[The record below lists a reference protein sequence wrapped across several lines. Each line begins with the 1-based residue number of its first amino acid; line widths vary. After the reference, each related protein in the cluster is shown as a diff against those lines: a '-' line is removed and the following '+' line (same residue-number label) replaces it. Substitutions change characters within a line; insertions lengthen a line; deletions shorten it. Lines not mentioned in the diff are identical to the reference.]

1 MNSII
6 LTIASINNGH
16 IMFDEGPTGWDLIT
30 GNVSGSEFIGGL
42 LDAVWRAMYHGL
54 YKLTR
59 IVFGNI
65 QNVLNDGILRS
76 RNILNSTPQEWNE
89 IAFAFI
95 KGVAENAAI
104 PVAGCII
111 TFIFCWQLISM
122 VQESNQM
129 HNIKPE
135 TIVLLLMKLAIC
147 LLVCAN
153 SFKIVCGLFDLGH
166 WATDKITF
174 VEIGGDEI
182 NFNLVLEEDPEE
194 CSFGEVMAMLVN
206 LIMTVIAEGVVYILN
221 VVMIIK
227 VSMWYL
233 EILIYAS
240 AAPIPFSTFINKEWG
255 QVGMNYLRKM
265 LAMSF
270 EGFFMIVAFGIYEA
284 MVINIIGSTG
294 NAPDKYMMSIVTTCG
309 CGCGLIII
317 LNKTGSI
324 AASIFN
330 AH

>member
-1 MNSII
+1 
-6 LTIASINNGH
+6 
-16 IMFDEGPTGWDLIT
+16 MF
-30 GNVSGSEFIGGL
+30 GSEFIDNL
-42 LDAVWRAMYHGL
+42 LQSVWKSMYQGL
-54 YKLTR
+54 YNVTGA
-59 IVFGNI
+59 VFSKI
-65 QNVLNDGILRS
+65 QDVLSEGILRS

-89 IAFAFI
+89 TAFSFI

-104 PVAGCII
+104 PIAGCII

-135 TIVLLLMKLAIC
+135 TIVLLLMKLVIC

-166 WATDKITF
+166 WATEHIKF
-174 VEIGGDEI
+174 VEINNPDGSGIIDFNNILNSELPEYGFGD
-182 NFNLVLEEDPEE
+182 
-194 CSFGEVMAMLVN
+194 VMTMLVN
-206 LIMTVIAEGVVYILN
+206 LIMTVIAQVIVCVLN

-233 EILIYAS
+233 ELLIYAS

-255 QVGMNYLRKM
+255 QVGMNYLRKI

-284 MVINIIGSTG
+284 MVINIIVSNG

-309 CGCGLIII
+309 CGFGLIMI

-324 AASIFN
+324 ASSIFN

>member
-1 MNSII
+1 
-6 LTIASINNGH
+6 
-16 IMFDEGPTGWDLIT
+16 MF
-30 GNVSGSEFIGGL
+30 GSEFIDNL
-42 LDAVWRAMYHGL
+42 LQSVWKSMYQGL
-54 YKLTR
+54 YNVTGA
-59 IVFGNI
+59 VFSKI
-65 QNVLNDGILRS
+65 QDVLSEGILRS

-89 IAFAFI
+89 TAFSFI

-104 PVAGCII
+104 PIAGCII

-135 TIVLLLMKLAIC
+135 TIVLLLMKLVIC

-166 WATDKITF
+166 WATEHIKF
-174 VEIGGDEI
+174 VEINNPDGSGIIDFNNILNSELPEYGFGD
-182 NFNLVLEEDPEE
+182 
-194 CSFGEVMAMLVN
+194 VMTMLVN
-206 LIMTVIAEGVVYILN
+206 LIMTVIAQVIVYVLN

-233 EILIYAS
+233 LIYAS

-255 QVGMNYLRKM
+255 QVGMNYLRKI

-284 MVINIIGSTG
+284 MVINIIVSNG

-309 CGCGLIII
+309 CGFGLIMI

-324 AASIFN
+324 ASSIFN

>member
-1 MNSII
+1 
-6 LTIASINNGH
+6 
-16 IMFDEGPTGWDLIT
+16 MF
-30 GNVSGSEFIGGL
+30 GSEFIDNL
-42 LDAVWRAMYHGL
+42 LQSVWKSMYQGL
-54 YKLTR
+54 YNVTGA
-59 IVFGNI
+59 VFSKI
-65 QNVLNDGILRS
+65 QDVLSEGILRS

-89 IAFAFI
+89 TAFAFI

-104 PVAGCII
+104 PIAGCII

-135 TIVLLLMKLAIC
+135 MIVLLMIKLTLC
-147 LLVCAN
+147 LLVCAK
-153 SFKIVCGLFDLGH
+153 SFEIICGLFDLGH
-166 WATDKITF
+166 WATEHIKF
-174 VEIGGDEI
+174 VEINNPDGSGIIDFNKILDSELSEYGFGD
-182 NFNLVLEEDPEE
+182 
-194 CSFGEVMAMLVN
+194 VMTMLVN
-206 LIMTVIAEGVVYILN
+206 LIMTVIAQVIVYVLN

-233 EILIYAS
+233 ELLIYAS

-255 QVGMNYLRKM
+255 QVGMNYLRKI

-284 MVINIIGSTG
+284 MVINIIVSNG

-309 CGCGLIII
+309 CGFGLIMI

>member
-1 MNSII
+1 
-6 LTIASINNGH
+6 
-16 IMFDEGPTGWDLIT
+16 MF
-30 GNVSGSEFIGGL
+30 GSEFIDNL
-42 LDAVWRAMYHGL
+42 LQSVWKSMYQGL
-54 YKLTR
+54 YNVTGA
-59 IVFGNI
+59 VFSKI
-65 QNVLNDGILRS
+65 QDVLSEGILRS

-89 IAFAFI
+89 TAFSFI

-104 PVAGCII
+104 PIAGCII

-135 TIVLLLMKLAIC
+135 TIVLLMIKLTIC
-147 LLVCAN
+147 LLVCAK
-153 SFKIVCGLFDLGH
+153 SFEIICGLFDLGH
-166 WATDKITF
+166 WATEHIKF
-174 VEIGGDEI
+174 VEINNPDGNGIIDFNKILDSELSEYGFGD
-182 NFNLVLEEDPEE
+182 
-194 CSFGEVMAMLVN
+194 VMTMLVN
-206 LIMTVIAEGVVYILN
+206 LIMTVIAQVIVYVLN

-233 EILIYAS
+233 ELLIYAS

-255 QVGMNYLRKM
+255 QVGMNYLRKI

-284 MVINIIGSTG
+284 MVINIIVSNG

-309 CGCGLIII
+309 CGFGLIMI

-324 AASIFN
+324 ASSIFN

>member
-1 MNSII
+1 
-6 LTIASINNGH
+6 
-16 IMFDEGPTGWDLIT
+16 MF
-30 GNVSGSEFIGGL
+30 GSEFIDNL
-42 LDAVWRAMYHGL
+42 LQSVWKSMYQGL
-54 YKLTR
+54 YNVTGA
-59 IVFGNI
+59 VFSKI
-65 QNVLNDGILRS
+65 QDVLSEGILRS

-89 IAFAFI
+89 TAFSFI

-104 PVAGCII
+104 PIAGCII

-135 TIVLLLMKLAIC
+135 TIVLLMIKLTIC
-147 LLVCAN
+147 LLVCAK
-153 SFKIVCGLFDLGH
+153 SFEIICGLFDLGH
-166 WATDKITF
+166 WATEHIKF
-174 VEIGGDEI
+174 VEINNPDGNGIIDFNKILDSELSEYGFGD
-182 NFNLVLEEDPEE
+182 
-194 CSFGEVMAMLVN
+194 VMTMLVN
-206 LIMTVIAEGVVYILN
+206 LIMTVIAQVIVYVLN

-233 EILIYAS
+233 ELLIYAS

-255 QVGMNYLRKM
+255 QVGMNYLRKI

-284 MVINIIGSTG
+284 MVINIIVSNC
-294 NAPDKYMMSIVTTCG
+294 NAPDKYMMSIETTCG
-309 CGCGLIII
+309 CGFGLIMI

-324 AASIFN
+324 ASSIFN

>member
-1 MNSII
+1 
-6 LTIASINNGH
+6 
-16 IMFDEGPTGWDLIT
+16 MF
-30 GNVSGSEFIGGL
+30 GSEFIDNL
-42 LDAVWRAMYHGL
+42 LQSVWKSMYQGL
-54 YKLTR
+54 YNVTGA
-59 IVFGNI
+59 VFSKI
-65 QNVLNDGILRS
+65 QNVLSEGILRS

-89 IAFAFI
+89 TAFSFI

-104 PVAGCII
+104 PIAGCII

-135 TIVLLLMKLAIC
+135 TIVLLMIKLTIC
-147 LLVCAN
+147 LLVCAK
-153 SFKIVCGLFDLGH
+153 SFEIICGLFDLGH
-166 WATDKITF
+166 WATEHIKF
-174 VEIGGDEI
+174 VEINNPDGNGIIDFNKILDSELSEYGFGD
-182 NFNLVLEEDPEE
+182 
-194 CSFGEVMAMLVN
+194 VMTMLVN
-206 LIMTVIAEGVVYILN
+206 LIMTVIAQVIVYVLN

-233 EILIYAS
+233 ELLIYAS

-255 QVGMNYLRKM
+255 QVGMNYLRKI

-284 MVINIIGSTG
+284 MVINIIVSNG

-309 CGCGLIII
+309 CGFGLIMI

-324 AASIFN
+324 ASSIFN

>member
-6 LTIASINNGH
+6 LTNVFASFNFG
-16 IMFDEGPTGWDLIT
+16 F
-30 GNVSGSEFIGGL
+30 SGSEFIGGL
-42 LDAVWRAMYHGL
+42 LDAVWKSMYHGL
-54 YKLTR
+54 YNATGF
-59 IVFGNI
+59 VFSKI

-76 RNILNSTPQEWNE
+76 RNIINSTPQEWNE
-89 IAFAFI
+89 TAFSFI

-104 PVAGCII
+104 PVAGCVI
-111 TFIFCWQLISM
+111 TFVFCWQLISM

-135 TIVLLLMKLAIC
+135 TIVLFLMKFAIC

-174 VEIGGDEI
+174 VEIDNPDGSGIVDFNNILSSELPEYDFGD
-182 NFNLVLEEDPEE
+182 
-194 CSFGEVMAMLVN
+194 VMAMLVN
-206 LIMTVIAEGVVYILN
+206 LIATVAAEGIIYILN
-221 VVMIIK
+221 VVMIIN

-233 EILIYAS
+233 QLLIYAS
-240 AAPIPFSTFINKEWG
+240 AAPIPFATFMNKEWG
-255 QVGMNYLRKM
+255 QVGLNYLRKM

-270 EGFFMIVAFGIYEA
+270 QGFFMIVAFGIYEA
-284 MVINIIGSTG
+284 MVINIMGSTG
-294 NAPDKYMMSIVTTCG
+294 NAPDQYMMSIVTTCG
-309 CGCGLIII
+309 CGFGLSII
-317 LNKTGSI
+317 LNQSGSI
-324 AASIFN
+324 ASSIFN

>member
-1 MNSII
+1 
-6 LTIASINNGH
+6 
-16 IMFDEGPTGWDLIT
+16 MF
-30 GNVSGSEFIGGL
+30 GSEFIDNL
-42 LDAVWRAMYHGL
+42 LQSVWKSMYQGL
-54 YKLTR
+54 YNVTGA
-59 IVFGNI
+59 VFSKI
-65 QNVLNDGILRS
+65 QDVLSEGILRS

-89 IAFAFI
+89 TAFSFI

-104 PVAGCII
+104 PIAGCII

-135 TIVLLLMKLAIC
+135 TIVLLLMKLVIC

-166 WATDKITF
+166 WATEHIKF
-174 VEIGGDEI
+174 VEINNPDGSGIIDFNNILNSELPEYGFGD
-182 NFNLVLEEDPEE
+182 
-194 CSFGEVMAMLVN
+194 VMTMLVN
-206 LIMTVIAEGVVYILN
+206 LIMTVIAQVIVYVLN

-233 EILIYAS
+233 ELLIYAS

-255 QVGMNYLRKM
+255 QVGMNYLRKI

-284 MVINIIGSTG
+284 MVINIIVSNG

-309 CGCGLIII
+309 CGFGLIMI

-324 AASIFN
+324 ASSIFN

>member
-1 MNSII
+1 
-6 LTIASINNGH
+6 
-16 IMFDEGPTGWDLIT
+16 MF
-30 GNVSGSEFIGGL
+30 GSEFIDNL
-42 LDAVWRAMYHGL
+42 LQSVWKSMYQGL
-54 YKLTR
+54 YNVTGT
-59 IVFGNI
+59 VFSKI
-65 QNVLNDGILRS
+65 QDVLSDGILRS

-89 IAFAFI
+89 TAFAFI

-135 TIVLLLMKLAIC
+135 TIVLLLMKLVIC

-153 SFKIVCGLFDLGH
+153 SFKIVCGLFELGH
-166 WATDKITF
+166 WATEHITF
-174 VEIGGDEI
+174 VEINNPDGSGIIDFNNILNSELPEYGFGD
-182 NFNLVLEEDPEE
+182 
-194 CSFGEVMAMLVN
+194 VMTMLVN
-206 LIMTVIAEGVVYILN
+206 LIMTVIAQGIVYVLN

-255 QVGMNYLRKM
+255 QVGMNYLRKI

-284 MVINIIGSTG
+284 MVINIIVSNG

-309 CGCGLIII
+309 CGFGLIMI

-324 AASIFN
+324 ASSIFN

>member
-1 MNSII
+1 
-6 LTIASINNGH
+6 
-16 IMFDEGPTGWDLIT
+16 MF
-30 GNVSGSEFIGGL
+30 GSEFIDNL
-42 LDAVWRAMYHGL
+42 LRSVWKSMYQGL
-54 YKLTR
+54 YNVTGA
-59 IVFGNI
+59 VFSKI
-65 QNVLNDGILRS
+65 QDVLSEGILRS

-89 IAFAFI
+89 TAFSFI

-104 PVAGCII
+104 PIAGCII

-135 TIVLLLMKLAIC
+135 TIVLLLMKLVIC

-166 WATDKITF
+166 WATEHIKF
-174 VEIGGDEI
+174 VEINNPDGSGIIDFNNILNSELPEYGFGD
-182 NFNLVLEEDPEE
+182 
-194 CSFGEVMAMLVN
+194 VMTMLVN
-206 LIMTVIAEGVVYILN
+206 LIMTVIAQVIVYVLN

-233 EILIYAS
+233 ELLIYAS

-255 QVGMNYLRKM
+255 QVGMNYLRKI

-284 MVINIIGSTG
+284 MVINIIVSNG

-309 CGCGLIII
+309 CGFGLIMI

-324 AASIFN
+324 ASSIFN

>member
-1 MNSII
+1 
-6 LTIASINNGH
+6 
-16 IMFDEGPTGWDLIT
+16 MF
-30 GNVSGSEFIGGL
+30 GSEFIDNL
-42 LDAVWRAMYHGL
+42 LQSVWKSMYQGL
-54 YKLTR
+54 YNVTGA
-59 IVFGNI
+59 VFSKI
-65 QNVLNDGILRS
+65 QDVLSEGILRS

-89 IAFAFI
+89 TAFSFI

-104 PVAGCII
+104 PIAGCII

-135 TIVLLLMKLAIC
+135 TIVLLLMKLVIC

-166 WATDKITF
+166 WATEHIKF
-174 VEIGGDEI
+174 VEINNPDGSGIIDFNNILNSELPEYGFGD
-182 NFNLVLEEDPEE
+182 
-194 CSFGEVMAMLVN
+194 VMTMLVN
-206 LIMTVIAEGVVYILN
+206 LIMTVIAQVIVYVLN

-233 EILIYAS
+233 ELLIYAS

-255 QVGMNYLRKM
+255 QVGMNYLRKI

-270 EGFFMIVAFGIYEA
+270 EGFFYDSCIWYI
-284 MVINIIGSTG
+284 
-294 NAPDKYMMSIVTTCG
+294 
-309 CGCGLIII
+309 
-317 LNKTGSI
+317 
-324 AASIFN
+324 
-330 AH
+330 

>member
-1 MNSII
+1 
-6 LTIASINNGH
+6 
-16 IMFDEGPTGWDLIT
+16 MF
-30 GNVSGSEFIGGL
+30 GSEFIDNL
-42 LDAVWRAMYHGL
+42 LQSVWKSMYQGL
-54 YKLTR
+54 YNVTGA
-59 IVFGNI
+59 VFSKI
-65 QNVLNDGILRS
+65 QDVLSEGILRS

-89 IAFAFI
+89 TAFAFI

-104 PVAGCII
+104 PIAGCII

-135 TIVLLLMKLAIC
+135 TIVLLMIKLTIC
-147 LLVCAN
+147 LLVCAK
-153 SFKIVCGLFDLGH
+153 SFEIICGLFDLGH
-166 WATDKITF
+166 WATEHIKF
-174 VEIGGDEI
+174 VEINNPDGNGIIDFNKILDSELSEYGFGD
-182 NFNLVLEEDPEE
+182 
-194 CSFGEVMAMLVN
+194 VMTMLVN
-206 LIMTVIAEGVVYILN
+206 LIMTVIAQVIVYVLN

-233 EILIYAS
+233 ELLIYAS

-255 QVGMNYLRKM
+255 QVGMNYLRKI

-284 MVINIIGSTG
+284 MVINIIVSNG

-309 CGCGLIII
+309 CGFGLIMI

-324 AASIFN
+324 ASSIFN

>member
-1 MNSII
+1 MKAFFDPGTY
-6 LTIASINNGH
+6 LT
-16 IMFDEGPTGWDLIT
+16 
-30 GNVSGSEFIGGL
+30 V
-42 LDAVWRAMYHGL
+42 
-54 YKLTR
+54 
-59 IVFGNI
+59 
-65 QNVLNDGILRS
+65 
-76 RNILNSTPQEWNE
+76 PQEWNE
-89 IAFAFI
+89 TAFSFI

-104 PVAGCII
+104 PIAGCII

-135 TIVLLLMKLAIC
+135 TIVLLMIKLTIC
-147 LLVCAN
+147 LLVCAK
-153 SFKIVCGLFDLGH
+153 SFEIICGLFDLGH
-166 WATDKITF
+166 WATEHIKF
-174 VEIGGDEI
+174 VEINNPDGNGIIDFNKILDSELSEYGFGD
-182 NFNLVLEEDPEE
+182 
-194 CSFGEVMAMLVN
+194 VMTMLVN
-206 LIMTVIAEGVVYILN
+206 LIMTVIAQVIVYVLN

-233 EILIYAS
+233 ELLIYAS

-255 QVGMNYLRKM
+255 QVGMNYLRKI

-284 MVINIIGSTG
+284 MVINIIVSNG

-309 CGCGLIII
+309 CGFGLIMI

-324 AASIFN
+324 ASSIFN

>member
-1 MNSII
+1 
-6 LTIASINNGH
+6 
-16 IMFDEGPTGWDLIT
+16 MF
-30 GNVSGSEFIGGL
+30 GSEFIDNL
-42 LDAVWRAMYHGL
+42 LQSVWKSMYQGL
-54 YKLTR
+54 YNVTGA
-59 IVFGNI
+59 VFSKI
-65 QNVLNDGILRS
+65 QDVLSEGILRS

-89 IAFAFI
+89 TAFSFI

-104 PVAGCII
+104 PIAGCII

-135 TIVLLLMKLAIC
+135 TIVLLMIKLTIC
-147 LLVCAN
+147 LLVCAK
-153 SFKIVCGLFDLGH
+153 SFEIICGLFDLGH
-166 WATDKITF
+166 WATEHIKF
-174 VEIGGDEI
+174 VEINNPDGNGIIDFNKLLDSELSEYGFGD
-182 NFNLVLEEDPEE
+182 
-194 CSFGEVMAMLVN
+194 VMTMLVN
-206 LIMTVIAEGVVYILN
+206 LIMTVIAQVIVYVLN

-233 EILIYAS
+233 ELLIYAS

-255 QVGMNYLRKM
+255 QVGMNYLRKI

-284 MVINIIGSTG
+284 MVINIIVSNG

-309 CGCGLIII
+309 CGFGLIMI

-324 AASIFN
+324 ASSIFN